1 MWLLCIAVRVRVG
14 DRQLSGSDIKN
25 KNLLINQIFP
35 PQASSLSPQ
44 AGLLFVTCVPLSQI
58 YAISSKGIIDL
69 QEVLKLLGLET
80 LTKGEEWVLTGLFS
94 KADVAGLLSY
104 FSSLFPTTDHL
115 LQVSVERV
123 PSTLFVGT
131 LKAVTSNCKK

>member
-58 YAISSKGIIDL
+58 YAISSRGIIDR
-69 QEVLKLLGLET
+69 QEVLKLLET
-80 LTKGEEWVLTGLFS
+80 LTKGEEWVMTGLFS
-94 KADVAGLLSY
+94 KADVASLLSY

-115 LQVSVERV
+115 LQVSVERI
-123 PSTLFVGT
+123 PSILFIGT

>member
-35 PQASSLSPQ
+35 PQASSLS
-44 AGLLFVTCVPLSQI
+44 CVPLSQI
-58 YAISSKGIIDL
+58 YAISSKGIIDR
-69 QEVLKLLGLET
+69 QEVLKLLET

-115 LQVSVERV
+115 LQVSVERI
-123 PSTLFVGT
+123 PSILFIGT